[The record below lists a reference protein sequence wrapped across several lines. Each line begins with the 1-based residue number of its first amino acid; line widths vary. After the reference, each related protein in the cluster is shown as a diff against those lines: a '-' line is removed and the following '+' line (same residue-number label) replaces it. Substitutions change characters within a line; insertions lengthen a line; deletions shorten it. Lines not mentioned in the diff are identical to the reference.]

1 MKIWLILLLLTF
13 NISESQIPNGVIIVQ
28 YNSDWNKANEIK
40 VKKIKDVD
48 ILKLYLSEHPNIFK
62 KNKIKYLPTL
72 VLYKNKQEVIRVESD
87 LSLELPENVSEIM
100 YDEIEKSDFKI
111 DITKP
116 EFMFQRLGNGHYHQ
130 YEKWNDLRK
139 KIVLI

>member
-13 NISESQIPNGVIIVQ
+13 NISEAQIPNGVIIVQ

-72 VLYKNKQEVIRVESD
+72 VLYKNKEEVIRIESD

-100 YDEIEKSDFKI
+100 YDEIEKLI
-111 DITKP
+111 
-116 EFMFQRLGNGHYHQ
+116 
-130 YEKWNDLRK
+130 K
-139 KIVLI
+139 KRF